1 MNPLGKVVVGL
12 MLLRLLAELVLS
24 ALNRAEVRR
33 RSGAPP
39 PGVSSVMDPETFA
52 RAGAYTLAKS
62 RFESFSAVFDTAVLA
77 LFVFGGI
84 LPLLHALVDA
94 SDSAA
99 TGALFIVISGV
110 LLSIPSLPFEW
121 WEQFRIESR
130 FGFNRSTAGLWA
142 VDRLKG
148 LALAL
153 ILGFPLLWAL
163 LSLVRWAG
171 QAWWIWGWAIAFGFQ
186 IVLLV
191 LYPRLILPLFNTL
204 SPLPDGELKDQLL
217 ALGDRT
223 GFRAAS
229 IHVVDGSRRSAHSN
243 AYFTGFGRFRR
254 IVLFDTLVSQLGAE
268 ELAAVLAHEIGH
280 YRKGHIPQRLALSA
294 GGQLAGFAA
303 VAWLARSSWFNP
315 SFGFEPGELAPALL
329 LCGLLGP
336 LVLFWFSPV
345 SSLLSRRHE
354 YQADAFAREAM
365 GGPEPLLGALRKL
378 GEKNLANLTPHPW
391 FSGFYYSHPTLGER
405 ERALLR

>member
-24 ALNRAEVRR
+24 ALNRAEVRH

-39 PGVSSVMDPETFA
+39 PVVSSVMDPETFA

-62 RFESFSAVFDTAVLA
+62 RFESFSAIFDTAVLA

-163 LSLVRWAG
+163 LLSSAG
-171 QAWWIWGWAIAFGFQ
+171 RARPGGSGAG
-186 IVLLV
+186 
-191 LYPRLILPLFNTL
+191 R
-204 SPLPDGELKDQLL
+204 SP
-217 ALGDRT
+217 
-223 GFRAAS
+223 S
-229 IHVVDGSRRSAHSN
+229 GSR
-243 AYFTGFGRFRR
+243 
-254 IVLFDTLVSQLGAE
+254 
-268 ELAAVLAHEIGH
+268 
-280 YRKGHIPQRLALSA
+280 
-294 GGQLAGFAA
+294 
-303 VAWLARSSWFNP
+303 SSCW
-315 SFGFEPGELAPALL
+315 
-329 LCGLLGP
+329 
-336 LVLFWFSPV
+336 
-345 SSLLSRRHE
+345 SSIR
-354 YQADAFAREAM
+354 
-365 GGPEPLLGALRKL
+365 G
-378 GEKNLANLTPHPW
+378 
-391 FSGFYYSHPTLGER
+391 
-405 ERALLR
+405 